1 MKAYE
6 ILQNLPD
13 DAAGEVFQ
21 HLYDNDKPAYKACLQ
36 LLASRRKLRPVILE
50 RKSRAERH
58 VWLRTE
64 LGRKANDDAS
74 TEVLQTWLLG
84 AHKALVCEFL
94 DELGV
99 AHNGHGLLET
109 LPTEPSKEK
118 LAAAIN
124 HLFEKHPAP
133 AVFAYL
139 HLFAEMDIADWPA
152 LKEILAA
159 EPRLAPASQ
168 LQTA

>member
-6 ILQNLPD
+6 ILQHLPD

-21 HLYDNDKPAYKACLQ
+21 HLYENDKPAYKACLQ

-64 LGRKANDDAS
+64 LSRRQNEDAT

-84 AHKALVCEFL
+84 GHKALVCEFL

-109 LPTEPSKEK
+109 LPVEPAQDK
-118 LAAAIN
+118 LQAAID

-133 AVFAYL
+133 AVYAYL
-139 HLFAEMDIADWPA
+139 HLFADMDIADWPA

-159 EPRLAPASQ
+159 DARFAPPSQ